1 MSLLRLPSVFFKVFL
16 GVSVAL
22 VFTGCAEKPT
32 PPVFSLY
39 GYQRLAV
46 IPFDNQTYDRALA
59 GAVADEMTSEIV
71 NLNAVPVI
79 QASQVSAYLRGKG
92 VSPDDLLTND
102 GLRKGLGQR
111 FQCDVLLMGSAD
123 DYVEYLKD
131 GQPERSSD
139 GKWGFYTNRK
149 VTVNADTKLVDVTSG
164 SLLWTQKNRG
174 WSWYNTWNP
183 LPIPDFVVVP
193 DQIQQFID
201 LATLAQ
207 HRLTHKGD
215 EEPYTASQGN
225 PNILIYKKSQY
236 FNQLRQNAIEETVGG
251 IVADFRPH
259 GGWTPQ
265 LRGNA
270 Q

>member
-1 MSLLRLPSVFFKVFL
+1 MSLLQRSPFFFKILLGLSAAFL
-16 GVSVAL
+16 FS
-22 VFTGCAEKPT
+22 GCAEKPT

-59 GAVADEMTSEIV
+59 GSLADEMTSEIAD
-71 NLNAVPVI
+71 LNAVPII
-79 QASQVSAYLRGKG
+79 QASQVSAYLKSKG
-92 VSPDDLLTND
+92 ASPGDLLTND
-102 GLRKGLGQR
+102 SLRKGLGQR
-111 FQCDVLLMGSAD
+111 FQCDILLMGSAD
-123 DYVEYLKD
+123 DYVENLKD
-131 GQPERSSD
+131 GDPERED

-149 VTVNADTKLVDVTSG
+149 VTVGANAKLVDVASG
-164 SLLWTQKNRG
+164 SLLWTEKNRG
-174 WSWYNTWNP
+174 WSWHNTWNP
-183 LPIPDFVVVP
+183 LPIPDFVMLP
-193 DQIQQFID
+193 DQIRQFID

-207 HRLTHKGD
+207 HRLAHKGD
-215 EEPYTASQGN
+215 EEPATASQDN

-236 FNQLRQNAIEETVGG
+236 FAQLRQNAIEQTIGG